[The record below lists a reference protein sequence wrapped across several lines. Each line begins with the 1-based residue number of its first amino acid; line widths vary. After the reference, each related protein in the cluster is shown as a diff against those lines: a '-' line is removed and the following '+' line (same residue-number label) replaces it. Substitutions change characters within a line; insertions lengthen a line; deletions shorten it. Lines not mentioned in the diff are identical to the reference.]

1 MKQYSRV
8 KYSIYR
14 SIENHMNT
22 IIIGFDIAKS
32 AFNLIAYLMLK
43 IMFVDLLCTL
53 DISLF

>member
-14 SIENHMNT
+14 SIENHINT

-32 AFNLIAYLMLK
+32 AFNLIAYLMLR
-43 IMFVDLLCTL
+43 IMFVGLLCTL